1 MVQALMGQSSA
12 THQLF
17 CKSASAAGCAGAAY
31 TRAASLLSKN
41 ASFMIA
47 LHLHDFYGAS
57 VVLAKENSRWRASGT
72 SAAALLFWKEVCH
85 GYMKHL

>member
-17 CKSASAAGCAGAAY
+17 CKSASAAGRAGAAY
-31 TRAASLLSKN
+31 TRAASLSR
-41 ASFMIA
+41 IA
-47 LHLHDFYGAS
+47 QPEGCAK
-57 VVLAKENSRWRASGT
+57 VAKENSRWRASGT

>member
-17 CKSASAAGCAGAAY
+17 CKSASAAGRAGLH
-31 TRAASLLSKN
+31 TREPLRSRVLLNRK
-41 ASFMIA
+41 
-47 LHLHDFYGAS
+47 
-57 VVLAKENSRWRASGT
+57 VVQILQVAKENSRWRASGM